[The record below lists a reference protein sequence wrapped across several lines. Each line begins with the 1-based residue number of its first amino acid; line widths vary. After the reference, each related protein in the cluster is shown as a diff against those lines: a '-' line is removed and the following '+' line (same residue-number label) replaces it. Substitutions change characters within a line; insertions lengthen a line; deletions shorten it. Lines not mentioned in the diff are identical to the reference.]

1 MTITT
6 EQSLTYFNFWDG
18 AKDHNFTYSELKQF
32 DTIIED
38 HYQDL
43 HPDTPPTETE
53 INDLFWFEAEQLCE
67 WIGLDFEEY
76 ENR

>member
-6 EQSLTYFNFWDG
+6 EQALSNFTFWGG
-18 AKDHNFTYSELKQF
+18 ATDHNFTYSELEQLEP
-32 DTIIED
+32 IIED
-38 HYQDL
+38 LFTDK
-43 HPDTPPTETE
+43 PPTETQ
-53 INDLFWFEAEQLCE
+53 INDLFWFESEQLCE

>member
-6 EQSLTYFNFWDG
+6 EQALSNFKFWGG
-18 AKDHNFTYSELKQF
+18 AKDHNFTYSELEQLEP
-32 DTIIED
+32 IIED
-38 HYQDL
+38 LFTDK
-43 HPDTPPTETE
+43 PATETE
-53 INDLFWFEAEQLCE
+53 INDLFWFEEELLCQ